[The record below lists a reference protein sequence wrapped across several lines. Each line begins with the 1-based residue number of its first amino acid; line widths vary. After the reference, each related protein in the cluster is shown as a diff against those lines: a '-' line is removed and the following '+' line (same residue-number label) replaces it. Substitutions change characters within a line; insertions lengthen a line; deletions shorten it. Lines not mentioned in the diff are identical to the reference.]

1 MHALMA
7 VACPLTAFLASL
19 VAATLLDYTSSDT
32 TGFGWQ
38 GGMNLFLGIDGGQT
52 GTKSILADA
61 SGRVLGIGRGGP
73 AIHLKDGA
81 TREHAHRVLYEAIH
95 QALRQAGLPDTTEI
109 TSAFLGFSG
118 VSGPEAPAAK
128 TYCEVVQEQFV
139 VQSIFIDHDA
149 QTALAGAIPSM
160 TGVIA
165 IAGTGSIAFAMN
177 ASGASARAGGWG
189 YLLGDPGSAYE
200 IGRQALAAVA
210 LTHDGAGPPT
220 MLSSLLLQA
229 LNIRDAAE
237 ITQVV
242 YRDAFPKLRIA
253 SVCPTVA
260 VAASSGDGVAL
271 NIFEGAG
278 RGLGSM
284 ACAAVRKL
292 TPPPSLTFS
301 GVGGVFEAG
310 ELLWKPY
317 RRFVLSEYPQAQVVT
332 PAFSPLVGALML
344 AFRKGGVEP
353 SQECRERIRDT
364 FDSFASGEPAHV
376 G

>member
-1 MHALMA
+1 MA
-7 VACPLTAFLASL
+7 RRELNNSHVRRILLQRRAWITLAC
-19 VAATLLDYTSSDT
+19 TLLGSVV
-32 TGFGWQ
+32 Q
-38 GGMNLFLGIDGGQT
+38 GSMKLFLGIDGGQT
-52 GTKSILADA
+52 ATKSILADA
-61 SGRVLGIGRGGP
+61 SGCVLGTGRGGP

-95 QALRQAGLPDTTEI
+95 QTLRQAGLPDTTEI
-109 TSAFLGFSG
+109 ASAFLGFSG

-160 TGVIA
+160 TGAVA

-177 ASGASARAGGWG
+177 ANGASARAGGWG

-200 IGRQALAAVA
+200 IGRHALAAVA
-210 LTHDGAGPPT
+210 LAHDGAGPVT
-220 MLSSLLLQA
+220 TLSSLLLQA
-229 LNIRDAAE
+229 LNIQDAAE
-237 ITQVV
+237 ITQVI
-242 YRDAFPKLRIA
+242 YRDASPKLRIA
-253 SVCPTVA
+253 GVCPTVA
-260 VAASSGDGVAL
+260 AAAASGDAVAL
-271 NIFEGAG
+271 RIFEEAG

-301 GVGGVFEAG
+301 GVGGVFETG

-317 RRFVLSEYPQAQVVT
+317 RGFVLSEYPQAQVVT
-332 PAFSPLVGALML
+332 PAFPPLVGALML
-344 AFRKGGVEP
+344 AFRKGGVKSP
-353 SQECRERIRDT
+353 QECLKRIRDSY
-364 FDSFASGEPAHV
+364 DSFASGEPEPV

>member
-1 MHALMA
+1 MK
-7 VACPLTAFLASL
+7 
-19 VAATLLDYTSSDT
+19 
-32 TGFGWQ
+32 
-38 GGMNLFLGIDGGQT
+38 LFLGIDGGQT
-52 GTKSILADA
+52 ATKSILADE
-61 SGRVLGIGRGGP
+61 SGRVVGVGRGGP

-81 TREHAHRVLYEAIH
+81 TREHALRVTYEAIH
-95 QALRQAGLPDTTEI
+95 AALQRAGLPDTTEI
-109 TSAFLGFSG
+109 ASAFLGFSG
-118 VSGPEAPAAK
+118 VSGPGAPAAK

-160 TGVIA
+160 TGVVA

-210 LTHDGAGPPT
+210 LAHDGAGPAT

-229 LNIRDAAE
+229 LNIRDATE

-242 YRDAFPKLRIA
+242 YRDASPKLRIA

-260 VAASSGDGVAL
+260 IVAASGDAVAL
-271 NIFEGAG
+271 SIFEEAG
-278 RGLGSM
+278 LGLGSM

-301 GVGGVFEAG
+301 GVGGVFDAG

-317 RRFVLSEYPQAQVVT
+317 RRFVLTRYPQAQVVT
-332 PAFSPLVGALML
+332 PAFPPLVGALML
-344 AFRKGGVEP
+344 AFRKGGIESP
-353 SQECRERIRDT
+353 QQNLERIRNT
-364 FDSFASGEPAHV
+364 YDSVTS
-376 G
+376 